1 MYLRAIAAIFTDSA
15 VDASLSAAGA
25 SKEAEVA
32 LAFEVVIQID
42 AGAATAAGLI
52 EAVVPCS
59 GGKMQNQPIA
69 VRICK
74 LLHRQAK

>member
-1 MYLRAIAAIFTDSA
+1 MYLRAIAAIFTDGA